1 MSDQIPM
8 SLRGAVDLTP
18 LAKRAVKPATPG
30 AGSLQVDSLVVEVSD
45 ATISSIVELSNTI
58 PIVVEFYSGSP
69 SATLEKVIRAYDGRF
84 LLARADAG
92 SNPGLSQAFQITAI
106 PTVAAIIAGK
116 PLPLYQGELPEE
128 KANQVFD
135 QVLAIAAENSVQG
148 TVTEKVEGET
158 EEAPSEEPLPPHHK
172 EAFEAIE
179 RQDFDAAIAE
189 YRKAIKQDPRD
200 HLAVVGLA
208 QVSLLQRLAGADPS
222 AIRESAAKEPSD
234 VNAQLAVADLDIAG
248 GHLDDAFDRLLSL
261 FPSLDPKAKEK
272 LRLRLLEYFE
282 LSGTNDPRVISA
294 RRRLSGL
301 LY

>member
-1 MSDQIPM
+1 M

-18 LAKRAVKPATPG
+18 LAKRAAKPESQ
-30 AGSLQVDSLVVEVSD
+30 AGSEIRVESLVVEISD
-45 ATISSIVELSNTI
+45 ATFGSVVEMSTTVPVVVEL
-58 PIVVEFYSGSP
+58 YSGAP
-69 SATLEKVIRAYDGRF
+69 SATLEKVIRGYKGRF

-92 SNPGLSQAFQITAI
+92 NNPGLSQAFQITAI
-106 PTVAAIIAGK
+106 PTVAAVIAGK

-128 KANQVFD
+128 KARPVFD
-135 QVLAIAAENSVQG
+135 QVLSIAAENSVQG
-148 TVTEKVEGET
+148 QLTERSQDSD
-158 EEAPSEEPLPPHHK
+158 EEAAVEEPLPPHHK

-208 QVSLLQRLAGADPS
+208 QVSLLQRLAGADAV
-222 AIRESAAKEPSD
+222 AIRDRAAREPANLD
-234 VNAQLAVADLDIAG
+234 AQLAVADLDVAG

-261 FPSLDPKAKEK
+261 FLSLDPKSREK
-272 LRLRLLEYFE
+272 LRVRLLEYFE
-282 LSGTNDPRVISA
+282 LSGSDDPRVVSA
-294 RRRLSGL
+294 RRRLSSL